1 MLNEM
6 PFLAPRS
13 NVFGAKKN
21 EVYGVRKVWHQLQ
34 REEFSI
40 ARCTVAMLMKR
51 LDIQGVI
58 RGKVKKAAVR
68 DKSQPCRK
76 DKVDRNFRAAAP
88 NTLWVSDFTYVSTWL
103 GFVYAAFII
112 DTFADKIVDW
122 RVSSSPKTDVVMDAW
137 EQALHN
143 RRPAHKSDFIHQS
156 DRGG

>member
-88 NTLWVSDFTYVSTWL
+88 NTLWVSDFTYCHMQEGSMAVS
-103 GFVYAAFII
+103 
-112 DTFADKIVDW
+112 
-122 RVSSSPKTDVVMDAW
+122 
-137 EQALHN
+137 
-143 RRPAHKSDFIHQS
+143 
-156 DRGG
+156 